1 METHKVFKMKS
12 MSTSRRSENPR
23 YHRPPRAAPSF
34 ETKGGPLKA
43 TTMFQVRIN
52 PSRPFPALV
61 VRAWGT
67 TVLYLVPL
75 VLSCKLLIGGAKR
88 VLIVKPDRHLIET
101 GPRDGV
107 LSDQQ
112 FEKPF
117 TLLFCRYC
125 FGSSLISAFFSF
137 KNSPL

>member
-1 METHKVFKMKS
+1 METHKVFKTKNMF
-12 MSTSRRSENPR
+12 TSRRSENPR
-23 YHRPPRAAPSF
+23 YHRPPRAAPSC

-43 TTMFQVRIN
+43 TTTFQVRIN

-75 VLSCKLLIGGAKR
+75 VLSYKLLIGGAKR
-88 VLIVKPDRHLIET
+88 VLIVKPDRQLIEA

-107 LSDQQ
+107 PSDQQ
-112 FEKPF
+112 FENLF
-117 TLLFCRYC
+117 LCYSVVILLAVR
-125 FGSSLISAFFSF
+125 
-137 KNSPL
+137 